1 MIRSRADLAAYL
13 EADRIALRRSTARP
27 FLYDEVWRFQRLLRR
42 LEYLVNTRAHA
53 GPLHVISLKFTSFL
67 FHRQSVRCGFEIPP
81 NTFGPGLSIA
91 HRGTIIVH
99 PDARVGA
106 NCRLHVDVVIG
117 TRPGPPPEPVPQVG
131 DNCYIG
137 PGAKI
142 FGDIV
147 LGDNLVVGANAVV
160 NTSFPGGHMT
170 IAGAP
175 ARKVSDTPSNEYI
188 IATRTD
194 RP

>member
-1 MIRSRADLAAYL
+1 MIQTREDLKRYL
-13 EADRIALRRSTARP
+13 EADRIGLRRTGARP
-27 FLYDEVWRFQRLLRR
+27 RRYDEVWIFQRLLRKVEWLQNSGAFVLARKFWAWR
-42 LEYLVNTRAHA
+42 LHQ
-53 GPLHVISLKFTSFL
+53 
-67 FHRQSVRCGFEIPP
+67 QSVRCGFEIPI

-99 PDARVGA
+99 PDARIGA

-117 TRPGPPPEPVPQVG
+117 TRPGPPPEHAPRIG

-142 FGDIV
+142 FGDVV
-147 LGDNLVVGANAVV
+147 LGPNMVVGANAVV
-160 NTSFPGGHMT
+160 NGSFPEGRMT

-175 ARKVSDTPSNEYI
+175 ARVISKTPSDEYI
-188 IATRTD
+188 IATRTKA
-194 RP
+194 